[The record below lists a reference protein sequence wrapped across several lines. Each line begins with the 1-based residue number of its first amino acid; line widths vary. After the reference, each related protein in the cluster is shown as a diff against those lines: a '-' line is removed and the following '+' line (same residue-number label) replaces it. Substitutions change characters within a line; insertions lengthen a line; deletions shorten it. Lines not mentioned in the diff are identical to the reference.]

1 MLMASSA
8 PPSSASLLASG
19 SSEEGALHQAAAAS
33 DGAGMSANNLTT
45 PSSAAFGAL
54 TPTGTA
60 APAALHP
67 PAAAVH
73 PLTATASS
81 LRGVP
86 AGLKVLVHFR
96 ATGAAP
102 IMKKTKFTMSASHRF
117 SSVTEWLRKA
127 LHLKPADALFVFCSA
142 AFAPNP
148 DAIMYDLFQCYKVQG
163 ELVINYAIQVRE
175 RHWQDCALVLF
186 ACSRA
191 LLGNKSDVAALQ
203 IPEKLTHFRFVCCAF
218 LYRSC
223 TGCMGMMQGALAA
236 AHLPPLCS
244 LLLVLLSNPIVFSFR
259 IQLASGLL
267 FLCHSRSIRDMSV
280 PPFSRLLLHPCIII
294 VLLAFAQLFL
304 NFRHSRWV
312 CRLGALRSR

>member
-19 SSEEGALHQAAAAS
+19 SSSEEGALHQAAAAS
-33 DGAGMSANNLTT
+33 DGAGMSSANNLTT
-45 PSSAAFGAL
+45 PTTAAFGAP
-54 TPTGTA
+54 TPTGA
-60 APAALHP
+60 VAPAAP
-67 PAAAVH
+67 H

-148 DAIMYDLFQCYKVQG
+148 DAIMHDLFQCYKVQG

-175 RHWQDCALVLF
+175 RH
-186 ACSRA
+186 
-191 LLGNKSDVAALQ
+191 
-203 IPEKLTHFRFVCCAF
+203 
-218 LYRSC
+218 
-223 TGCMGMMQGALAA
+223 
-236 AHLPPLCS
+236 
-244 LLLVLLSNPIVFSFR
+244 
-259 IQLASGLL
+259 
-267 FLCHSRSIRDMSV
+267 
-280 PPFSRLLLHPCIII
+280 
-294 VLLAFAQLFL
+294 
-304 NFRHSRWV
+304 
-312 CRLGALRSR
+312 

>member
-1 MLMASSA
+1 
-8 PPSSASLLASG
+8 
-19 SSEEGALHQAAAAS
+19 
-33 DGAGMSANNLTT
+33 
-45 PSSAAFGAL
+45 
-54 TPTGTA
+54 
-60 APAALHP
+60 
-67 PAAAVH
+67 
-73 PLTATASS
+73 
-81 LRGVP
+81 
-86 AGLKVLVHFR
+86 
-96 ATGAAP
+96 
-102 IMKKTKFTMSASHRF
+102 MKKTKFTMSASHRF

-244 LLLVLLSNPIVFSFR
+244 LLLVLLSNPIVFSLPHSARFR
-259 IQLASGLL
+259 TPFPVPLSINSRYECPAILAVASASLHHHRTVS
-267 FLCHSRSIRDMSV
+267 FCPIV
-280 PPFSRLLLHPCIII
+280 PQFSTL
-294 VLLAFAQLFL
+294 
-304 NFRHSRWV
+304 
-312 CRLGALRSR
+312 ALRSR